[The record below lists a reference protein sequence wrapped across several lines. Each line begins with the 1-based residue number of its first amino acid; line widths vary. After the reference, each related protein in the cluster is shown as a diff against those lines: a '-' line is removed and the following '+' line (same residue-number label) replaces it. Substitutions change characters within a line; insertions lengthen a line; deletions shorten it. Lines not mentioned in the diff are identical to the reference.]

1 MTKVPVEMR
10 KGVPA
15 RVPATDSWQA
25 LRTEMDR
32 LFDRFS
38 TGFGLPS
45 LQRWFDFEPLF
56 PTMAPTQFSVP
67 AVDVTEDEKAYK
79 ITAELPGIEEKDLE
93 VAVSGDLLTVKGEK
107 RAEKEEKGTNF
118 YVSERSFGTF
128 QRSFALP
135 EGVDRNGIGAAFAK
149 GVLTVTL
156 PKTVQ
161 AQKEQKKI
169 EVKAA

>member
-1 MTKVPVEMR
+1 MTKVPVELR
-10 KGVPA
+10 KAVPA
-15 RVPATDSWQA
+15 KLPATDSWAA
-25 LRTEMDR
+25 LRAEMDR

-45 LQRWFDFEPLF
+45 FGRWFDFEPAF
-56 PTMAPTQFSVP
+56 PTLTATQFSVP

-79 ITAELPGIEEKDLE
+79 ITAELPGIEDKDLE
-93 VAVSGDLLTVKGEK
+93 VTVSGDLLTVKGEK